1 MDLGL
6 ALLRIPGVRTLST
19 LLTARRIRVEGD
31 SMAPLYQGG
40 QRYLVDR
47 ATYRFDL
54 PKRGDAVVF
63 RHPSAGEKILLKRII
78 GLPGERVSL
87 REGEILINDQPHEER
102 HCQMEGS
109 REETLDLEWGLG
121 DDEYFVLG
129 DNLSD
134 SLDSRR
140 LGPVKRRWIVGKV
153 WLRYWPLGGGTHT
166 RYI

>member
-6 ALLRIPGVRTLST
+6 ALLRIPGLRALAT
-19 LLTARRIRVEGD
+19 LLTARRIRIEGD
-31 SMAPLYQGG
+31 SMAPMYRDG

-47 ATYRFDL
+47 TTYRFDS

-63 RHPSAGEKILLKRII
+63 RHPSAGEKLLLKRVV
-78 GLPGERVSL
+78 GLPGEQVNL
-87 REGEILINDQPHEER
+87 REGKILINDRPFQV
-102 HCQMEGS
+102 EGS
-109 REETLDLEWGLG
+109 SEETLDLEWGLG

-140 LGPVKRRWIVGKV
+140 LGPIKRGWIVGRV
-153 WLRYWPLGGGTHT
+153 WFRVWPLGGGTHT

>member
-6 ALLRIPGVRTLST
+6 ALLRIPGLRALAA
-19 LLTARRIRVEGD
+19 LLTARRIRIEGD
-31 SMAPLYQGG
+31 SMAPMYRDG

-47 ATYRFDL
+47 TTFRL
-54 PKRGDAVVF
+54 QPPKRGDVVVF
-63 RHPSAGEKILLKRII
+63 RHPSAGEKLLLKRVV
-78 GLPGERVSL
+78 GLPGDRVSL
-87 REGEILINDQPHEER
+87 REGEILINDRPL
-102 HCQMEGS
+102 QMEGS
-109 REETLDLEWGLG
+109 SEETLDLEWGLG

-129 DNLSD
+129 DNLGD

-140 LGPVKRRWIVGKV
+140 LGPVKRRWIVGRV